1 VIANLAV
8 IEFMAMITGL
18 REPRPFLMYH
28 ADRGILN
35 DRRDARDPTCY
46 TCGYLVGKRESSQH
60 QWVPASGLSTAH
72 STFHD

>member
-28 ADRGILN
+28 IDRGILN
-35 DRRDARDPTCY
+35 DRRDARGPTCY
-46 TCGYLVGKRESSQH
+46 TCGI
-60 QWVPASGLSTAH
+60 
-72 STFHD
+72 